1 MVNVLKAAIK
11 KQEIVVGE
19 KNLKPKMAIMG
30 ERESIAQVGGNI
42 VVRQPSQ
49 EEANAIIKSYPGH
62 NLFGRLSGKLRGKPS
77 PTKDIPFHDF
87 NLERIASSGLD
98 EAGLKGLIDGVI
110 NTIKDNLDHNVT
122 RSHKE
127 VAAAA
132 EAIGLPGAFQILKEG
147 VDKVTLKELDAKI
160 IAAGH
165 AHVQLALAVQKSTVK
180 FLNAKAA
187 GATEDELTHLW
198 AIAAGGMNM
207 QGVFV
212 KNLIDMKTAMARG
225 MAASRYISVANERDA
240 APLFELMQR
249 GEKLGHNS
257 GKDVRQLIAEAY
269 LIMPDP
275 TKQSSFV
282 RELASKGTLTANI
295 VVEAYVNGLLANPVT
310 HMVNILS
317 NALNG
322 AMTVPE
328 RAFGAVAGSARA
340 RIRSSAGRL
349 PEERIRFGETSAYSY
364 ALLSTFG
371 DAFRAFGQAYKT
383 ELPLDM
389 HSKLEMPGR
398 SISAE
403 NVARLIPGM
412 DADGAFARGIDWMG
426 KWFVRQPGR
435 MLVAEDEWFK
445 AIFKRAE
452 QKALAYRRG
461 IELMEAGMDADE
473 AAREVVETIMV
484 NPSQQVRMRM
494 TEAAQQRTYQQ
505 PLEGVM
511 AKAGPLMTSPWMKP
525 VTPFYKTPT
534 NIAKALIDRTP
545 LPLLDALW
553 GQTAGRI
560 GLGDSVIGK
569 LGLSDFQKSIKEG
582 GPAADMALGKMA
594 FGSMLLGSTWLLME
608 TLEGDGQVA
617 GVGDIRIT
625 GGWPPDKKSRE
636 AWQRAGIHPYSAH
649 ERNSDGTW
657 TAASFSRFEPIS
669 GLLAMVADYRQLQK
683 YETPENLSD
692 IMIAMT
698 SGMYNYVGSMPMMQ
712 AVEKISNA
720 VAYRA
725 KGVDGLEALVG
736 AATKVYAG
744 AALSAGQ
751 NLVTLGLAPP
761 SLTNLL
767 RGAADPILRSNL
779 PPESGNSLIMR
790 NVWSAIQ
797 RARAGIPGFSQG
809 IQPRLNRWAETS
821 RGVDH
826 PYLPIRIKTG
836 DHKRV
841 DLALVNMNEGVSMPP
856 QKIEGVG
863 LSSKHYSRLLELSM
877 RPNLSNFYA
886 GKRTPP
892 TLLQMVDDEMFG
904 RGEKM
909 FSKLDNADKASRIQS
924 IVQLRDKGAKELLYL
939 EYPDL
944 KTTIDEKK
952 AEREAGQTGPGH
964 NF

>member
-1 MVNVLKAAIK
+1 MVNLLKGAIR

-19 KNLKPKMAIMG
+19 DKLKPKQDIMAD
-30 ERESIAQVGGNI
+30 RESIAQVGGNI
-42 VVRQPSQ
+42 IVRQPSQ

-87 NLERIASSGLD
+87 NLERIAASGLD
-98 EAGLKGLIDGVI
+98 EDGLKGLIDGVI

-122 RSHKE
+122 RTHEE

-132 EAIGLPGAFQILKEG
+132 EAIGLSGAFQILKEG

-198 AIAAGGMNM
+198 SIAAGGMKM
-207 QGVFV
+207 QGIFV

-249 GEKLGHNS
+249 GQRLGHNS
-257 GKDVRQLIAEAY
+257 GDDVRQLIAEAY

-328 RAFGAVAGSARA
+328 RALGAVAGSARA
-340 RIRSSAGRL
+340 RIRSSAGKL
-349 PEERIRFGETSAYSY
+349 PEERIRFGEASSY
-364 ALLSTFG
+364 AYALISTFG

-383 ELPLDM
+383 EMPLDM

-398 SISAE
+398 SITAE

-435 MLVAEDEWFK
+435 LLVSEDEWFK

-461 IELMEAGMDADE
+461 VELVEAGMSIED

-484 NPSQQVRMRM
+484 NPSQQVKMRM
-494 TEAAQQRTYQQ
+494 SEAALQRTYQQ

-511 AKAGPLMTSPWMKP
+511 ARMSPFMTSPWMKP

-545 LPLLDALW
+545 VPLLDVLW
-553 GQTAGRI
+553 GKA
-560 GLGDSVIGK
+560 GLGDGFIGK
-569 LGLSDFQKSIKEG
+569 LGLSDFQKAMDAG
-582 GPAADMALGKMA
+582 GPAKDMALGKMA
-594 FGSMLLGSTWLLME
+594 FGSMLLGSVWLLME
-608 TLEGDGQVA
+608 TLEGDQQIEGK
-617 GVGDIRIT
+617 GDIRIT
-625 GGWPPDKKSRE
+625 GGWPEDKKTRE
-636 AWQRAGIHPYSAH
+636 AWQRAKIQPYSVH
-649 ERNSDGTW
+649 QRNSDGTW
-657 TAASFSRFEPIS
+657 TAASFSRFEPLS
-669 GLLAMVADYRQLQK
+669 GLLAMVADYRQLEK

-692 IMIAMT
+692 IMFAMT

-736 AATKVYAG
+736 AATKVYAEAG
-744 AALSAGQ
+744 LSAAQ
-751 NLVTLGLAPP
+751 NLVSLGTMPPTLTKLVQGI
-761 SLTNLL
+761 
-767 RGAADPILRSNL
+767 ADPQFRSHL
-779 PPESGNSLIMR
+779 PPEHNNSLIMR
-790 NVWSAIQ
+790 NVWSALQ
-797 RARAGIPGFSQG
+797 RAKTGFPGFSQG

-821 RGVDH
+821 RGVDY
-826 PYLPIRIKTG
+826 PYLPIRIQTG

-841 DLALVNMNEGVSMPP
+841 DLALVNMKEGVSMPP
-856 QKIEGVG
+856 QKIEGVD
-863 LSSKHYSRLLELSM
+863 LSGEHYNRWLELSM
-877 RPNLSNFYA
+877 RPNLSNFYG

-892 TLLQMVDDEMFG
+892 TLLQMLDDTMFG

-909 FSKLDNADKASRIQS
+909 YSKLDNADKASRLQS
-924 IVQLRDKGAKELLYL
+924 IVQLRDKQAKALLYL
-939 EYPDL
+939 EYPEL
-944 KTTIDEKK
+944 KQTIDEKK